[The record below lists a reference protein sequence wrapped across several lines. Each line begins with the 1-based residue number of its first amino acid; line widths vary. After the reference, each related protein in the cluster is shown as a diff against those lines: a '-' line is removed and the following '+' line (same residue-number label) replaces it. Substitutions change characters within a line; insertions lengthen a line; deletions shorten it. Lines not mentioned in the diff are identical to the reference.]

1 MSLTRQKAGK
11 DFRRGDT
18 DIDKN
23 MSEQELQHI
32 RDRQYLIECLSSD
45 LIQMIME
52 ERQIPLEDAMRIIYN
67 SETYRKLED
76 ERTGLYYQSPV
87 YVMDYLKAELSKA

>member
-1 MSLTRQKAGK
+1 
-11 DFRRGDT
+11 
-18 DIDKN
+18 

-67 SETYRKLED
+67 SETYRKL
-76 ERTGLYYQSPV
+76 V
-87 YVMDYLKAELSKA
+87 FV